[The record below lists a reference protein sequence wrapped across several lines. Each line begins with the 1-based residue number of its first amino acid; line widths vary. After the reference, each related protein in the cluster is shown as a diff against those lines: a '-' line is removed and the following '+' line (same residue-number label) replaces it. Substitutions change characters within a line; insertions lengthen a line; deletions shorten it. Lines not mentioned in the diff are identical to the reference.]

1 MTMFTPRQ
9 VLMGNKVYKLHIKHD
24 AKKSSINLPPD
35 HSIYQLK
42 ESIYSE
48 FKVKPD
54 QQILFCN
61 GKLLDVSDYMTL
73 KQAKIPNGSK
83 INCIIKSKINL
94 SYNVTQ
100 PMSVED
106 VEVDQTLQKLE
117 QVVKKANDLELSV
130 INLDKERRKL
140 SNEEVPLFH
149 EGDRAGDFKK
159 LKIDCK
165 KNGEQL
171 MQLLESVDQ
180 MVFSE
185 GQAEHRA
192 KRKQVAT
199 LLNTVLDKNDKIIE
213 KLSSAIKNVS

>member
-9 VLMGNKVYKLHIKHD
+9 VSMGNKVYKLHIKHD

-83 INCIIKSKINL
+83 INCTKL
-94 SYNVTQ
+94 SYNVTK
-100 PMSVED
+100 PMSIED

-117 QVVKKANDLELSV
+117 QVAKKANDLELSV
-130 INLDKERRKL
+130 LNLDKERRKL

-159 LKIDCK
+159 LKVDCK

-171 MQLLESVDQ
+171 MQLLESLDQ

-192 KRKQVAT
+192 MRKQVAT
-199 LLNTVLDKNDKIIE
+199 LLNTALDKNDKIIE
-213 KLSSAIKNVS
+213 KLSSAINIVS